1 MGYIDNKEKT
11 EEVLDAEHWL
21 NSGDVGYVD
30 EKGLIYITG
39 RSKDIIITAGGE
51 NIPPLY
57 IENLIKKELNAI
69 SNALLIGD
77 QEKYLTVLISL
88 KVTSLHKIYAI

>member
-1 MGYIDNKEKT
+1 MGYIDNLEKT
-11 EEVLDAEHWL
+11 KEVIDDEHWL

-30 EKGLIYITG
+30 DKGLVYITG

-51 NIPPLY
+51 NIPPLH
-57 IENLIKKELNAI
+57 IENLIKKELPVI

-77 QEKYLTVLISL
+77 QEKYLTVLVAL
-88 KVTSLHKIYAI
+88 KVSHSPALPV